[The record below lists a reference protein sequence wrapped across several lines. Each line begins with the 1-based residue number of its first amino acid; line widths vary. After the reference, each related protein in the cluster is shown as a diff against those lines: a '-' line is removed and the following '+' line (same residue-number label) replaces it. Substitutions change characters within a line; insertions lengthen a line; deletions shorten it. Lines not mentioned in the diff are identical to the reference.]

1 MFELDIDFD
10 DDAILAKQTFQTCE
24 DVSIFLSKV
33 PSFLGFAINGVV
45 NIVIKQ
51 KE

>member
-1 MFELDIDFD
+1 MFEVTIDFD
-10 DDAILAKQTFQTCE
+10 DDAVLAKQVFQTRE
-24 DVSIFLSKV
+24 DLSLFLAKV
-33 PSFLGFAINGVV
+33 PSFLGFVINGVV